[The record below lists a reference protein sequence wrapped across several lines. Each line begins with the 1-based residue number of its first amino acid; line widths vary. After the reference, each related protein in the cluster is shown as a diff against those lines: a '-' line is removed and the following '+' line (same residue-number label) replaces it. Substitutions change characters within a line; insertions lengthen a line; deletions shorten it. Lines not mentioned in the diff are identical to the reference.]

1 MIPKIHIFVSPPY
14 ISFFFF
20 IDCFFRCYSNL
31 PDEHI
36 TWRLG
41 PGMVSLII
49 VALSKPFNAL
59 FHFAIPTD
67 KTYVELIT
75 KENEEEG
82 EARYD
87 STQTPQ
93 EIVNL

>member
-1 MIPKIHIFVSPPY
+1 
-14 ISFFFF
+14 
-20 IDCFFRCYSNL
+20 
-31 PDEHI
+31 
-36 TWRLG
+36 
-41 PGMVSLII
+41 MVSLII

-75 KENEEEG
+75 KGNEEEG

-87 STQTPQ
+87 STQTHQ
-93 EIVNL
+93 EIVNLWRLRDKNKNIILVTSLL